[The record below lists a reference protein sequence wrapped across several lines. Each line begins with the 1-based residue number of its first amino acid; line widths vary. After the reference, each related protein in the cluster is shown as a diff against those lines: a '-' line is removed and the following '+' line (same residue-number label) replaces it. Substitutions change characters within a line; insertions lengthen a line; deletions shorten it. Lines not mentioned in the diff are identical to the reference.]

1 MPAVG
6 KCRKGVFRMKKLLL
20 VMLVPVLVLGVMG
33 CGAKLP
39 DGGANPIMLQGY
51 WTTSGTEDV
60 DLVISGNQI
69 TLINPSASTYL
80 GNIALR
86 TNYDGEKGENESGF
100 LAVGDEFTIT
110 FNWFDDPYKE
120 VGKVTAKVT
129 GINIGAE
136 TFEVTEVQYA
146 AYYQN
151 VMLPQKTAAYTK
163 VGG

>member
-33 CGAKLP
+33 CGAKVP

-51 WTTSGTEDV
+51 WATAASQDV

-69 TLINPSASTYL
+69 TLINPTTSTYL

-86 TNYDGEKGENESGF
+86 TSYDGEKGDDESGF
-100 LAVGDEFTIT
+100 LKSGDEFTIT

-120 VGKVTAKVT
+120 VGKVTARMTGVT
-129 GINIGAE
+129 LGAE
-136 TFEVTEVQYA
+136 QFTVSEVKYA

-151 VMLPQKTAAYTK
+151 VMLPQ
-163 VGG
+163 VGAIYIKQ